1 MTVIFTALGL
11 FYILAAVM
19 VLRRARREYF
29 LDRALEK
36 LTGKPEPDRDRIW
49 FMSGS
54 ALIYGG
60 AGLALVFRSAMAV
73 WLLGAGLII
82 QAAYYALLLPRIEP
96 EVQAAPEDRWRRAW
110 NAAIF
115 STAAFALAA
124 YGHRIGV
131 LA

>member
-1 MTVIFTALGL
+1 MTVVLIALGL
-11 FYILAAVM
+11 FYMFAAAL
-19 VLRRARREYF
+19 VLRRARMEWF
-29 LDRALEK
+29 LDQAIEK
-36 LTGKPEPDRDRIW
+36 LSGKPELDRHRIW

-60 AGLALVFRSAMAV
+60 AGLALVLRSDWAV
-73 WLLGAGLII
+73 WLLGGGLIM
-82 QAAYYALLLPRIEP
+82 QGLYYGLLAPAGEPQDDAASG
-96 EVQAAPEDRWRRAW
+96 RWRKTW

>member
-1 MTVIFTALGL
+1 MKVLLTILGL
-11 FYILAAVM
+11 FYLFAAAM
-19 VLRRARREYF
+19 VLRRARWEMF
-29 LDRALEK
+29 VDRAIEK
-36 LTGKPEPDRDRIW
+36 LSGKREPDRNRVW
-49 FMSGS
+49 FMTSS

-60 AGLALVFRSAMAV
+60 AGLALVLRSEWAV
-73 WLLGAGLII
+73 WLLGSALIM
-82 QAAYYALLLPRIEP
+82 QAIYYALL
-96 EVQAAPEDRWRRAW
+96 APVSDHESGADASRSRKAW

>member
-1 MTVIFTALGL
+1 MIVILTVLGL
-11 FYILAAVM
+11 FYLVAAAL
-19 VLRRARREYF
+19 VLWRARKEWF

-36 LTGKPEPDRDRIW
+36 LSGKREPDRNRVW
-49 FMSGS
+49 FMCGS

-60 AGLALVFRSAMAV
+60 AGLALVLRSGWAV
-73 WLLGAGLII
+73 WLLGTGLAT
-82 QAAYYALLLPRIEP
+82 QAVYYAFLAPIIEP
-96 EVQAAPEDRWRRAW
+96 EDSADLSRWRKVW

-124 YGHRIGV
+124 YGHRIGL